1 MFVNWIQSTQK
12 LPKYEKY
19 KTRDKILFQGIFLNS
34 YFKMTL
40 PQVGFAPSIKGELE
54 RSCNPLLTLVGIVGP
69 TTHKQAFGGLV
80 GGWGRCNL
88 IPLLT
93 TVGIVV
99 QSNSY
104 TVSQKWLQP
113 KSDCKRN
120 FFAEAFLRHPYINIY
135 ITATNIH
142 RALFEKVCSLEA
154 DNSLL
159 HVHY

>member
-40 PQVGFAPSIKGELE
+40 PQVAFAPSIKGELE

-69 TTHKQAFGGLV
+69 TTHKQAY
-80 GGWGRCNL
+80 GWLLGWWVGRCNL

-93 TVGIVV
+93 PVGIVV

-104 TVSQKWLQP
+104 
-113 KSDCKRN
+113 
-120 FFAEAFLRHPYINIY
+120 A
-135 ITATNIH
+135 
-142 RALFEKVCSLEA
+142 
-154 DNSLL
+154 
-159 HVHY
+159 